1 MFEEVERTCDRVGI
15 LRQGKLAAVEG
26 VDRLKAD
33 RRDVYKRQLYDQLE
47 SCCDACEHVA
57 DIVETV
63 VMKNS

>member
-1 MFEEVERTCDRVGI
+1 MNRPGSWASAPVPDTEAAEPAA
-15 LRQGKLAAVEG
+15 QLAWSA
-26 VDRLKAD
+26 
-33 RRDVYKRQLYDQLE
+33 LYDQLE